1 MTTPADQEALAH
13 QLARDV
19 LILSRNTLLVSLR
32 FLDAA
37 VSQLRLQPLDDIPT
51 YATDGQH
58 LLYNPWH
65 VLHTYREQK
74 ENPIRD
80 MLHILFHCLFHHPF
94 VNHAVHQGCWDLA
107 CDIAAEIAINDLN
120 LGIVESARAKKQKT
134 TISHLQAA
142 LKLCTAEKIYRYYLD
157 QNLDD
162 AMISMLRTV
171 FYADDHTIWY
181 QPPEEKRRRVRGKS
195 QPGERKGDATSE
207 PGEGEG
213 NADLVSLSPE
223 ALQDLWERI
232 TRRAQVDIE
241 TTSRQHGNQKGGL
254 QQNLNQINREKY
266 NYASFLQR
274 FSVLG
279 EVMQINDDEFE
290 PIFYTY
296 GLRLYHNL
304 PLIEPLEYKE
314 VKRVKEFVIAIDT
327 SGSVQGKV
335 VQAFIQKTYNLL
347 KQTENFF
354 TRINIHII
362 QCDTAIQQDI
372 KLTTTEEME
381 QYIKTMT
388 LHGFGGT
395 DFRPVFD
402 YVDKL
407 IVEHEFENL
416 RGLIY
421 FTHVYCVYPTRKP
434 AYDTAFVFLDEDY
447 LETPTVPTWAI
458 KLILSS
464 DDVMEKTQ

>member
-274 FSVLG
+274 FSVLA
-279 EVMQINDDEFE
+279 EVMQINDDEFD

-314 VKRVKEFVIAIDT
+314 VPQIRDLVIAIDT
-327 SGSVQGKV
+327 SASCSGAMVQNFIRKTGAILSQNV
-335 VQAFIQKTYNLL
+335 AFF
-347 KQTENFF
+347 QTFNVYL
-354 TRINIHII
+354 I
-362 QCDTAIQQDI
+362 QCDAKVQSVVH
-372 KLTTTEEME
+372 LTKPDDFTRYAASG
-381 QYIKTMT
+381 Q
-388 LHGFGGT
+388 LCGFGGT
-395 DFRPVFD
+395 DFRPVFRL
-402 YVDKL
+402 VDDMIKQKMFTHL
-407 IVEHEFENL
+407 K
-416 RGLIY
+416 GLIY
-421 FTHVYCVYPTRKP
+421 FTDGLGTFPEHKP
-434 AYDTAFVFLDEDY
+434 PYETAFVFLSDDGGQVA
-447 LETPTVPTWAI
+447 VPPWAI
-458 KLILSS
+458 KLILHEE
-464 DDVMEKTQ
+464 DLDRL